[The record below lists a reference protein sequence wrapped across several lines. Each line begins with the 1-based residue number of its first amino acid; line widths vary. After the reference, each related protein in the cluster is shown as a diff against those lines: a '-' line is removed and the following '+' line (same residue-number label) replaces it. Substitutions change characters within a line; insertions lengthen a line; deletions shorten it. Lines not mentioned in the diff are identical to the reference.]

1 MTTMAEAGGK
11 VLKLPGEWDRVP
23 VRGSRRVVPATAGW
37 DVLSQIRYAAAVY
50 SPRRAVTSTATL
62 EVLCFESRKIEAM
75 VLIQVLRKFYRRITC
90 RRIVW

>member
-37 DVLSQIRYAAAVY
+37 DVLSQIRYAAAVLPQFPQTMRF
-50 SPRRAVTSTATL
+50 SLT
-62 EVLCFESRKIEAM
+62 
-75 VLIQVLRKFYRRITC
+75 
-90 RRIVW
+90 

>member
-50 SPRRAVTSTATL
+50 SPVGALSG
-62 EVLCFESRKIEAM
+62 ESGDRLRLLGI
-75 VLIQVLRKFYRRITC
+75 VLR
-90 RRIVW
+90 WSSWSSWSL